1 MKEWPGKELQLNKI
15 QVEKGS
21 KIELLGYDKPLNW
34 VNIDGKVTVKFPDI
48 LQDESNRPCEHAWVL
63 KIKLD
68 AI

>member
-21 KIELLGYDKPLNW
+21 KIELLGYDKPLKW
-34 VNIDGKVTVKFPDI
+34 VNIDGKVTVKFPDK